1 MRLLVAEDERDLN
14 RLLQKVLTKA
24 GYTVDGCYD
33 GEEAL
38 LYLQGTAYDALVL
51 DVMMPRKD
59 GYTLVQ
65 EMRSQGMDTPV
76 LFLTARDSVADR
88 VKGMDLGA
96 DDYLVKPFDFD
107 ELLAR
112 LRAMTRKHVGQ
123 RTNTLTVGDLTLDTA
138 QRRVTRGGE
147 EIALLPK
154 EFAILEY
161 LMRHPGTVLSR
172 EQIEDQ
178 IWNYEYAGSSNNVD
192 GYLSRLRKKIDEGRG
207 EKLLCRHGV
216 DRKSHLPVVG
226 GIEGGGVLINPP
238 FHVQSTHESRFGLG
252 VLQGHVVVPVISH
265 IHCGADEKDVHVFPR
280 ALGIVGPVG
289 AVAVVHR
296 DGVCGSLGGVL
307 RSLPGA
313 LLGLP
318 LTASQKGEEQCHSQ
332 AQGPSFFAQLFH
344 ACISFLF
351 HSMVR
356 IWVRSPLHSFSR
368 LRKIF
373 SGGQSH
379 HFKSRR

>member
-1 MRLLVAEDERDLN
+1 MKILVVDDEAILVKGIRFNLQNEGYEVITGSDGLEAVQAVQTQHPDL
-14 RLLQKVLTKA
+14 V
-24 GYTVDGCYD
+24 
-33 GEEAL
+33 
-38 LYLQGTAYDALVL
+38 VL

-88 VKGMDLGA
+88 VKGLDLGA

-138 QRRVTRGGE
+138 QRRVTRDGE

-207 EKLLCRHGV
+207 EKLLHTVRGMGWAI
-216 DRKSHLPVVG
+216 RPPAG
-226 GIEGGGVLINPP
+226 GKAP
-238 FHVQSTHESRFGLG
+238 
-252 VLQGHVVVPVISH
+252 
-265 IHCGADEKDVHVFPR
+265 
-280 ALGIVGPVG
+280 
-289 AVAVVHR
+289 
-296 DGVCGSLGGVL
+296 
-307 RSLPGA
+307 
-313 LLGLP
+313 
-318 LTASQKGEEQCHSQ
+318 
-332 AQGPSFFAQLFH
+332 
-344 ACISFLF
+344 
-351 HSMVR
+351 
-356 IWVRSPLHSFSR
+356 
-368 LRKIF
+368 
-373 SGGQSH
+373 
-379 HFKSRR
+379 